1 MVPALRIWSFLLGA
15 GFLVVGVLRMIP
27 IPQLEP
33 FAHPEYV
40 HGALHLVSGAAFLQW
55 GARRP
60 VPRVVAVLG
69 VLWVVLGVA
78 ARFGVLDHTD
88 SVVHIFT
95 GAVSVGLA
103 ALARRW

>member
-1 MVPALRIWSFLLGA
+1 MVAALRIWSFVLGV

-40 HGALHLVSGAAFLQW
+40 HGALHLVSGAASLQW
-55 GARRP
+55 GARRA
-60 VPRVVAVLG
+60 VPRVIAVLG
-69 VLWVVLGVA
+69 VLWVVLGVV

-88 SVVHIFT
+88 SVVHIVT
-95 GAVSVGLA
+95 GAVSIGLA
-103 ALARRW
+103 ALARR